1 MAFEFFSEAEV
12 LNDQSKSLKDSV
24 IMHSCGR
31 VSSQPQAG
39 FSSLYIPPNP
49 DQRQGLEGE
58 KRWGWEEGEEKILY
72 SGFVPGCRVE

>member
-31 VSSQPQAG
+31 VPSQLQAG
-39 FSSLYIPPNP
+39 FFQSLYPSTKSRSETGPG
-49 DQRQGLEGE
+49 R
-58 KRWGWEEGEEKILY
+58 REEMGV
-72 SGFVPGCRVE
+72 GGG